1 MTVPFI
7 FCASITAISALISLG
22 FSIEAALHAT
32 GIARTMALYAC
43 ARSVALAT
51 ASAVPFL
58 TGSTE
63 WLQAI
68 AWSMI
73 IVQACDALIGTTIK
87 DRMKTFGPAGTAV
100 LNLAAVIWLIQ
111 AVP

>member
-1 MTVPFI
+1 LVI
-7 FCASITAISALISLG
+7 
-22 FSIEAALHAT
+22 
-32 GIARTMALYAC
+32 
-43 ARSVALAT
+43 

-73 IVQACDALIGTTIK
+73 IVQACDAVIGTTIK
-87 DRMKTFGPAGTAV
+87 DRMKTFDPAG
-100 LNLAAVIWLIQ
+100 
-111 AVP
+111 PPY